1 MSWLSQLFSPPA
13 ANVPTPQ
20 IQGYQPQGFGQ
31 ADPAALGGIGNLGQY
46 NLYGGMI
53 PQAQGIGQG
62 LVNDPN
68 AQQFQ
73 QGAGQASQMGQGG
86 GTTCFCARG
95 GRLCW
100 AG

>member
-86 GTTCFCARG
+86 GREDVWG
-95 GRLCW
+95 GGGVVW
-100 AG
+100 